1 MAKEIDQQIT
11 SGWRRFGQY
20 NTFLRDKKNAN
31 VFEEENHEHRN
42 IASNDIWSRDMVAN

>member
-1 MAKEIDQQIT
+1 MAKEIDQRIT

-20 NTFLRDKKNAN
+20 NTFLNAN